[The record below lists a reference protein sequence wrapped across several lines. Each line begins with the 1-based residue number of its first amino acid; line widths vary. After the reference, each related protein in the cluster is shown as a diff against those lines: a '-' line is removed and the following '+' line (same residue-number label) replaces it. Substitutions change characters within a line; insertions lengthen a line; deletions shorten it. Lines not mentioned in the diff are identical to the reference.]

1 MITSAHSMDT
11 IFYAM
16 DENGYLYKCWSGED
30 GAVPESIPPEF
41 IFIPLSKKNRSAGQA
56 EAIDEDISVDSFL
69 KGHIDI
75 CGNVY
80 CYKPISPS
88 KVKVAP
94 DTELPLIK
102 DGQLVLSPANTNIFN
117 YGPSDYIIRCLVREL
132 TGNYMEPAISFKKIL
147 DSVMEKKGLSL
158 DIKKKYSNS
167 QDEENNI
174 HFLFWGF
181 RFLKDIPDSFEK
193 NNKALFSSD
202 CCPRFIDRDRESI
215 NIEGLKS
222 MDDLKP
228 LITVIDFRKWREINE
243 AFKEAINIYLK
254 KKKNR
259 NTYESF
265 RENNNNKASIRNR

>member
-1 MITSAHSMDT
+1 MTIITSAHSMDT

-30 GAVPESIPPEF
+30 GAVPESIPES
-41 IFIPLSKKNRSAGQA
+41 IPLSKNISVGQA

-88 KVKVAP
+88 KVKAP
-94 DTELPLIK
+94 DGIELPLIK
-102 DGQLVLSPANTNIFN
+102 DGQLVLSPANTKVFN
-117 YGPSDYIIRCLVREL
+117 YGPSDYTIRCLVREL

-158 DIKKKYSNS
+158 NIKKKYSNS

-202 CCPRFIDRDRESI
+202 CYCPRFIDRDRESI

-228 LITVIDFRKWREINE
+228 LITVIDFRRWKEINE

-254 KKKNR
+254 ENKNR
-259 NTYESF
+259 NAYESF
-265 RENNNNKASIRNR
+265 RENNDNKTTMKP